1 MLWGGRDRKVSVAD
15 SWLANVNFLASSSPI
30 RGHISEK
37 VDEDCITTPEVV
49 LCPPQP
55 RVLKYSYVYRYIHEH
70 WGAIHTENMK
80 LFKYFLF
87 KVSPLE
93 WHKKYPSKISSICDV
108 EESKPSEKKSLSLLN
123 LPLFLLN
130 FYV

>member
-1 MLWGGRDRKVSVAD
+1 
-15 SWLANVNFLASSSPI
+15 
-30 RGHISEK
+30 
-37 VDEDCITTPEVV
+37 
-49 LCPPQP
+49 
-55 RVLKYSYVYRYIHEH
+55 
-70 WGAIHTENMK
+70 MK